1 MEYQITTLDAL
12 SETKGFKLLHLNVR
26 SLTKK
31 IDQLRILFENSKL
44 DLFTLSE
51 TWLNDSVNSQ
61 SVGIKGYVLYRQDRD
76 LHAVAKKRGGGLLTY
91 VREDHAASS
100 EQLDE
105 LNKSNEN
112 IEAQWSIIYR
122 PHCKN
127 VVIGNIYRPPN
138 GNLKKAIDYLE
149 ECLLS
154 LDMDTM
160 ELFIMG
166 DLNVNYKNKLSVEYK
181 KLNFFV
187 KANGLTQIIENTT
200 RVMDKTNSLLDLVLT
215 NSIYV
220 SKAGTLEHFIS
231 DHQPIYV
238 VKKKG
243 RDTRPKVEFEGR
255 SYRDFDKDALRDKLE
270 DTSWDEFYTIG
281 DPNTAWDHILSKVE
295 PIIEDM
301 CPMRTFKIKNYRPDW
316 ITHELLEQIADRDY
330 FYRKAKETG

>member
-1 MEYQITTLDAL
+1 MEDQITTLDAL

-61 SVGIKGYVLYRQDRD
+61 SVGIKGYVLYRHDRD

-166 DLNVNYKNKLSVEYK
+166 DLNVNYKNKLSVKYK

-187 KANGLTQIIENTT
+187 KANGLTQN
-200 RVMDKTNSLLDLVLT
+200 
-215 NSIYV
+215 
-220 SKAGTLEHFIS
+220 
-231 DHQPIYV
+231 
-238 VKKKG
+238 
-243 RDTRPKVEFEGR
+243 
-255 SYRDFDKDALRDKLE
+255 
-270 DTSWDEFYTIG
+270 
-281 DPNTAWDHILSKVE
+281 
-295 PIIEDM
+295 
-301 CPMRTFKIKNYRPDW
+301 
-316 ITHELLEQIADRDY
+316 
-330 FYRKAKETG
+330 